1 PDRPDAAAVEELP
14 HHRLV
19 AGQQHFAGAEHD
31 QLAAEQHAHVVRH
44 GAGDVD
50 VVRHD
55 QHGGVD
61 LGVDVEDQLA
71 QVGGTDGVQTR
82 VGLVA
87 EDDLGVHHQG
97 AGQAGAFAHTAGDL
111 AGGL

>member
-19 AGQQHFAGAEHD
+19 AGQQHLARAEHD
-31 QLAAEQHAHVVRH
+31 QLAAEQHAHVIRH
-44 GAGDVD
+44 RAGDVD

-55 QHGGVD
+55 EDGGID
-61 LGVDVEDQLA
+61 LSVDVHDQLA
-71 QVGGTDGVQTR
+71 QVGGTDRVQTG

-87 EDDLGVHHQG
+87 QDDLRVEHQG
-97 AGQAGAFAHTAGDL
+97 TSQAGTLAHTAGDL
-111 AGGL
+111 